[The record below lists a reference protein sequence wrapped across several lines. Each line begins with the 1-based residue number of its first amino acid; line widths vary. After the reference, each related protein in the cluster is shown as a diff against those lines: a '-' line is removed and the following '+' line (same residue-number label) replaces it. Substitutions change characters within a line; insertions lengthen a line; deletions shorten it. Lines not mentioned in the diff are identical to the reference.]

1 MIKNR
6 FLNIFETSSLFC
18 QLWEGDFLPG
28 SSLGFLIPAGLF
40 LSSPCW
46 EPFISGAH
54 IEMAGWNSGSRNCV
68 AEEDFSHF
76 QVFSAS
82 LETLRHNILA
92 QPTVVQQQLG
102 LKGLRVA
109 LGLVSHLYLSL
120 LFDLKV
126 WACAR
131 SPSLDWANPHA
142 LGCFEE
148 VKPCF
153 LSAFPIRS
161 LCKGVFFLGVLY
173 VRADSELNSSLEI
186 VPVSCLIGGNKK
198 QYAVYTLAK
207 SLGLEEILQESF
219 FS

>member
-54 IEMAGWNSGSRNCV
+54 IEMAGWNPGSRNCV

-82 LETLRHNILA
+82 LEMLRHKILA

-102 LKGLRVA
+102 WL
-109 LGLVSHLYLSL
+109 
-120 LFDLKV
+120 
-126 WACAR
+126 WA
-131 SPSLDWANPHA
+131 WYHI
-142 LGCFEE
+142 FT
-148 VKPCF
+148 
-153 LSAFPIRS
+153 
-161 LCKGVFFLGVLY
+161 Y
-173 VRADSELNSSLEI
+173 H
-186 VPVSCLIGGNKK
+186 SCLIWRCEPVQGHHPWIE
-198 QYAVYTLAK
+198 QVPTLLDALRRL
-207 SLGLEEILQESF
+207 SPAFCQLFL
-219 FS
+219 